1 MSDRTFSFVVHMPQ
15 FISIF
20 TRHMK
25 PIIEEVD
32 FDVDASVDLDAF
44 VVEVYDPSPFR
55 EYVRLIEAE
64 LLRMRKASAQAL
76 EDHAHVEM
84 EVDKWH
90 HNGDFFYK
98 KVSGWEPPRTFTPP
112 SSLVVLGPIN
122 LSSDFD
128 SSDEEFL
135 KTLEDLAAKQKR
147 EKK

>member
-1 MSDRTFSFVVHMPQ
+1 MGLRSASHE
-15 FISIF
+15 I
-20 TRHMK
+20 
-25 PIIEEVD
+25 D
-32 FDVDASVDLDAF
+32 FL
-44 VVEVYDPSPFR
+44 
-55 EYVRLIEAE
+55 E
-64 LLRMRKASAQAL
+64 LTVSRS

-128 SSDEEFL
+128 SSDEEL